1 MYIPNLSLNHAYM
14 QANEFQNCG
23 QGSARMKRNTNAK
36 TFKDIPMHPR
46 WIAANAPNKLNIARR
61 YSLALADFLAAG
73 VFIWSN
79 FIFFGFFGSQVSR
92 FQNSQ
97 IPDYHVPTFSH
108 FQIPRFPNYQ
118 IPAGTDGRSLRS
130 QPDLS
135 ANAYIYIYV
144 YIILKDRIRRTE
156 PVLHGVYI
164 KHHGKALRAQGPWR
178 SQGQGAKDRAGAI
191 YIYTDQA
198 KDQEQS
204 TPSTK
209 QNDFALQAFAMHRRA
224 CMPSFSIKRAG
235 ASHASPWC
243 MCVKPHGAM
252 AHADM
257 YVLYIQ
263 N

>member
-1 MYIPNLSLNHAYM
+1 MYIRNLNLNHAYM
-14 QANEFQNCG
+14 HANEFQNCG

-36 TFKDIPMHPR
+36 TFKDIPMNPR

-118 IPAGTDGRSLRS
+118 IPAGADGRSLRS

-135 ANAYIYIYV
+135 ADAYIYM
-144 YIILKDRIRRTE
+144 YI
-156 PVLHGVYI
+156 
-164 KHHGKALRAQGPWR
+164 
-178 SQGQGAKDRAGAI
+178 
-191 YIYTDQA
+191 
-198 KDQEQS
+198 
-204 TPSTK
+204 
-209 QNDFALQAFAMHRRA
+209 
-224 CMPSFSIKRAG
+224 
-235 ASHASPWC
+235 
-243 MCVKPHGAM
+243 
-252 AHADM
+252 
-257 YVLYIQ
+257 
-263 N
+263 

>member
-1 MYIPNLSLNHAYM
+1 MQCKQERTGEKGKSDAITNGQEPRVYIRNLNLNHAYM
-14 QANEFQNCG
+14 HANEFQNCG

-135 ANAYIYIYV
+135 ANAYIYIYM
-144 YIILKDRIRRTE
+144 YI
-156 PVLHGVYI
+156 
-164 KHHGKALRAQGPWR
+164 
-178 SQGQGAKDRAGAI
+178 
-191 YIYTDQA
+191 
-198 KDQEQS
+198 
-204 TPSTK
+204 
-209 QNDFALQAFAMHRRA
+209 
-224 CMPSFSIKRAG
+224 
-235 ASHASPWC
+235 
-243 MCVKPHGAM
+243 
-252 AHADM
+252 
-257 YVLYIQ
+257 
-263 N
+263 